1 MGSGI
6 SRSRCRQIYEY
17 GETKSKYQSTEAAM
31 AVRIEKKGR
40 GWTVI
45 HSRPQARNAM
55 DPDSADA
62 LVAAFEDFD
71 RDPNA
76 AVAVLWGE
84 GGSFCAGWDLKY
96 GASLMKDPT
105 PIHEIDFPLD
115 DRKPIPRGPLGP
127 TRLELDKPVIA
138 AVAGPAVAGG
148 VELPAWCA
156 PRVMEE
162 SAYFGV
168 YCRRWGVPLID
179 GVTVRLPRLVGIG
192 RAMEIILTGR
202 KVPADEALRIGA
214 CEHVVPEGKSREF
227 AEAMAHEIARFP
239 QACVRADRRSAY
251 MQQGLPLREA
261 MRKEWYN
268 GFPAFEIDGAA
279 GAARFASGLGRHG
292 DFKDI

>member
-1 MGSGI
+1 
-6 SRSRCRQIYEY
+6 
-17 GETKSKYQSTEAAM
+17 M

-40 GWTVI
+40 VWTVI
-45 HSRPQARNAM
+45 HSRAQARNAM
-55 DPDSADA
+55 DPERADA
-62 LVAAFEDFD
+62 LVSAFEDFD
-71 RDPNA
+71 KDADA

-96 GASLMKDPT
+96 GSSLLEDLDR
-105 PIHEIDFPLD
+105 IHEIDFPLGEG
-115 DRKPIPRGPLGP
+115 KEIPRGPLGP
-127 TRLELDKPVIA
+127 TRLELDKPVIG

-148 VELPAWCA
+148 FELALWCDV
-156 PRVMEE
+156 RVMEE

-179 GVTVRLPRLVGIG
+179 GGTVRLPRIVGMG

-202 KVPADEALRIGA
+202 KVAADEALRIGA
-214 CEHVVPEGKSREF
+214 CEKVVADGKSREY

-239 QACVRADRRSAY
+239 QACMRADRRSVY
-251 MQQGLPLREA
+251 TQEGLPLREA

-279 GAARFASGLGRHG
+279 GAARFASDKGRHG
-292 DFKDI
+292 DFRDI